1 MNKAINIL
9 QQSPRILLGLIY
21 LVFGLN
27 FFLHFIP
34 SPPPVQDSS
43 PVSLF
48 SGGLGASGYF
58 YPFLKA
64 VEVIAGAFLLINLFT
79 PLVTLVVFTI
89 SVHIFLFHAFLAP
102 DTIMISLIM
111 LLLNIYL
118 LWIYRGFYFPLLQK
132 PGRPAVSPAKQT
144 V

>member
-1 MNKAINIL
+1 MNKAINII
-9 QQSPRILLGLIY
+9 QQAPRILLGLIY

-34 SPPPVQDSS
+34 SPPPVQDNS

-48 SGGLGASGYF
+48 SGGLGVSGYF

-64 VEVIAGAFLLINLFT
+64 VEVIAGAFLIINLFS
-79 PLVTLVVFTI
+79 PLVTLIAFTI

-102 DTIMISLIM
+102 DTMLISVIM
-111 LLLNIYL
+111 LLFNIYL
-118 LWIYRGFYFPLLQK
+118 LWAYRGLYFPLLQK
-132 PGRPAVSPAKQT
+132 PGRRNLSPAKQT
-144 V
+144 A